1 MLLVSW
7 NGDGPP
13 PPQSAY
19 VYVEDPDTLFVE
31 CQEAGA
37 YIVDVIASR
46 PNGMRDFVVR
56 DADGHR
62 FTLGRGEEHLR
73 DVADYY
79 DPDEIVVDPPWLVRR
94 AR

>member
-1 MLLVSW
+1 MATAARR
-7 NGDGPP
+7 DGARP
-13 PPQSAY
+13 
-19 VYVEDPDTLFVE
+19 TRHK

-37 YIVDVIASR
+37 DIVDVIASR

-73 DVADYY
+73 DIADYY
-79 DPDEIVVDPPWLVRR
+79 GLEPDEIAVDPPWLVRR
-94 AR
+94 VR